1 MLYEVS
7 IERNGAQ
14 VFVGTLTGSSSEDT
28 VFAYRQEYLRSN
40 DAAPIS
46 ISLPLQPEPF
56 TPTQTRNF
64 FDSLLP
70 EGFTRRAVAQW
81 IHADESDYL
90 TILHALGR
98 ECLGAIRIRTEGENP
113 QASYEPLTLR
123 RVKELAA
130 EGAAKSAELV
140 TESHLSLTGASGK
153 VGLYY
158 DGETWYLPKG
168 TAPSTHIVKLS
179 HIRLKQIVLNEQLA
193 LLTAKNCGLNV
204 PDSFIVNTGTGKDE
218 EILLAT
224 RRYDRV
230 FRENAGS
237 IDGLPVPARLHQED
251 FAQALGLSASA
262 KYEPQGEAYLRRM
275 FSLLRQHSANP
286 IEDMTRLWDQIVF
299 HCLIGNTDAHLKNF
313 SLLYSGDLRS
323 VRLSPVYDVVS
334 TTVYPAS
341 TRRLSFR
348 IGSAATIDEIT
359 AADFE
364 AAAREAGLGV
374 RMAMGRYRSMVEQ
387 FIPALRDAA
396 KTLSG
401 QGFATA
407 PELAEKILKTVG
419 IASAKRGV

>member
-7 IERNGAQ
+7 IERNGVQA
-14 VFVGTLTGSSSEDT
+14 FVGTLTGSSSEDT
-28 VFAYRQEYLRSN
+28 VFAYRQAYLQSN

-46 ISLPLQPEPF
+46 ISLPLQSEPF
-56 TPTQTRNF
+56 SPARTRYF

-113 QASYEPLTLR
+113 QASYEPLTLN

-140 TESHLSLTGASGK
+140 TESHLSLAGASGK

-179 HIRLKQIVLNEQLA
+179 HVRLKQIVLNEQLA
-193 LLTAKNCGLNV
+193 LLTAKNCGLFV
-204 PDSFIVNTGTGKDE
+204 PDSFIVNTGSGKDE
-218 EILLAT
+218 EVLLAT

-230 FRENAGS
+230 FRDDGRTV
-237 IDGLPVPARLHQED
+237 DGLPVPARLHQED
-251 FAQALGLSASA
+251 FAQALGLPAGS
-262 KYEPQGEAYLRRM
+262 KYEKPGEAYLQRM
-275 FSLLRQHSANP
+275 FSLLRRYSSQP

-299 HCLIGNTDAHLKNF
+299 HCLIGNTDAHLKDY
-313 SLLYSGDLRS
+313 SLLYSGDLRT
-323 VRLSPVYDVVS
+323 VRLAPVYDVVS

-341 TRRLSFR
+341 TRKLSFR
-348 IGSAATIDEIT
+348 IGSAETIDEIT

-374 RMAMGRYRSMVEQ
+374 RMAMGRYRQMTERFV
-387 FIPALRDAA
+387 PALRAA
-396 KTLSG
+396 VETLSG
-401 QGFATA
+401 QGFASA
-407 PELAEKILKTVG
+407 AELADKILKTGG
-419 IASAKRGV
+419 IASA